1 MKGHCDITNKPSW
14 FLDIKIVLAQ
24 HYGKVGNPDTGRKMN
39 NVNIEISNNS
49 EVTMGQVIARRGLK
63 EVSEKKE
70 VIRFI

>member
-1 MKGHCDITNKPSW
+1 
-14 FLDIKIVLAQ
+14 
-24 HYGKVGNPDTGRKMN
+24 MN